1 MFNLLIVVVAPV
13 NPLITQYKLPL
24 RVRSETS
31 SSLSAP
37 SGRLDKTESKSGVEC
52 WLVHQEQM
60 GQLKGG
66 GHSLWVGQ
74 GAGTSPLRQLI
85 SYICMDREAAQS
97 DSHSAIMSDIL

>member
-66 GHSLWVGQ
+66 GTDGDIGQ
-74 GAGTSPLRQLI
+74 GGGGGPHRT
-85 SYICMDREAAQS
+85 Y
-97 DSHSAIMSDIL
+97 HILHM

>member
-66 GHSLWVGQ
+66 GTDGRGTQLVGE
-74 GAGTSPLRQLI
+74 GGRGPAEEGSVLPETSQ
-85 SYICMDREAAQS
+85 SHEREA
-97 DSHSAIMSDIL
+97 

>member
-66 GHSLWVGQ
+66 DGDSVGRRW
-74 GAGTSPLRQLI
+74 GGMAVPAAL
-85 SYICMDREAAQS
+85 YI
-97 DSHSAIMSDIL
+97 